1 MQMLV
6 KVGLWCLTISSFW
19 LSVAAAQEITQSAQP
34 IQKNAPLRT
43 LEQSVQLALASHP
56 KLFASRQLL
65 ENAQA
70 QLDQVESAFLPK
82 VSLSLGIG
90 REDSNNASSRAANG
104 SGSEEMERRES
115 AITLS
120 QMLFDGFNAENLRQ
134 SQLQTVSA
142 EDWAL
147 LDVASELA
155 LRAIQAHLKVAT
167 SNKLL
172 DDHLQNLKVHE
183 QIAKDIGLRVR
194 SGKDD
199 RARVSQ
205 ISARLSLALANLEAA
220 KSQVMS
226 ANADYF
232 REVGHYPGPQ
242 LSFHTGLIPLPDNEQ
257 ALIEKVLSEH
267 PFLRSKLK
275 ALEAKAFQEKA
286 SDSSNLPS
294 LFLES
299 GASWNANID
308 AVPGRNS
315 DAYVMLRM
323 RYDLYSGGADRAA
336 QRQTRHATQQVR
348 YELDDL
354 RRELQREASNAW
366 FSYQSNSKR
375 VSFLQD
381 YVESAQTTKVAYD
394 KQFNIGQRSLIDLL
408 DAENELLRAKV
419 QLHEAQENL
428 ALAKYQ
434 ILNLQGNLLSVFN
447 MALNETVSDA
457 RIE

>member
-142 EDWAL
+142 EDLAL

>member
-1 MQMLV
+1 MHIFI
-6 KVGLWCLTISSFW
+6 KAGLWCLTISSFW
-19 LSVAAAQEITQSAQP
+19 VSVSFAQQTPQDGT
-34 IQKNAPLRT
+34 LRT
-43 LEQSVQLALASHP
+43 IEQSVQLALASHP
-56 KLFASRQLL
+56 KLFASRQLRESAL
-65 ENAQA
+65 A

-104 SGSEEMERRES
+104 SGSVEMERRES

-134 SQLQTVSA
+134 SQLQSISA

-172 DDHLQNLKVHE
+172 ADHLQNLKVHE

-232 REVGHYPGPQ
+232 RETGHYPGQ
-242 LSFHTGLIPLPDNEQ
+242 KLAFHSALFPLPESEQ
-257 ALIEKVLSEH
+257 VLIAKVLSEH

-275 ALEAKAFQEKA
+275 ALDAKAFQEKA
-286 SDSSNLPS
+286 SDSSKLPS

-308 AVPGRNS
+308 AVQGRNS

-323 RYDLYSGGADRAA
+323 RYDLYNGGADRAA
-336 QRQTRHATQQVR
+336 QRQARHATQQVR

-366 FSYQSNSKR
+366 FSYQSNVKR

-428 ALAKYQ
+428 ALAKYR

-447 MALNETVSDA
+447 MALNEALPDTAVNDA
-457 RIE
+457 T